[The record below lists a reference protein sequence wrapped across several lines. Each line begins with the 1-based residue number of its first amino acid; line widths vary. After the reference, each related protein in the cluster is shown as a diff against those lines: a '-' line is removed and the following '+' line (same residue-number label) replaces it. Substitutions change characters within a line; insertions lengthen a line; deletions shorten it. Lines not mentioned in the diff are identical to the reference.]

1 MTCPPAHN
9 RPPSRRQGSIFREHA
24 ENIGVRLRWRPTT
37 NSLRID
43 LDPRSILT
51 ESLMTDIRRATSLR
65 PGQFKHLIRVA
76 SVTGRNP
83 ERDVMLLWVT
93 HTTGIRV
100 TELAQLE
107 ISDVLYPSGT
117 VRPEVYLSPSITKG
131 CRARN
136 IYLTH
141 PKCLEALERWFEV
154 RVAHGWGYTGAEEY
168 RGMRPSSKLV
178 LSHKGQAFELA
189 FKHRQ
194 LDSGPEVYRACDS
207 LQQAISRL
215 YRQAGI
221 KQGSSHSGRRSLAAK
236 VLAATGDVETVQ
248 MILGHADLDH
258 SKPYLS
264 VDQATIRRA
273 FELAL

>member
-1 MTCPPAHN
+1 MTTP
-9 RPPSRRQGSIFREHA
+9 
-24 ENIGVRLRWRPTT
+24 
-37 NSLRID
+37 
-43 LDPRSILT
+43 
-51 ESLMTDIRRATSLR
+51 IRRAASLR

-107 ISDVLYPSGT
+107 IADVLYPSGA
-117 VRPEVYLSPSITKG
+117 VRPEVYLSSSITKG
-131 CRARN
+131 SRARN

-154 RVAHGWGYTGAEEY
+154 RMARRWCHAGGGEY
-168 RGMRPSSKLV
+168 RGMRPGSKVV
-178 LSHKGQAFELA
+178 LSHKGEAFELA
-189 FKHRQ
+189 FKRRM

-207 LQQAISRL
+207 LQQTISRL

-221 KQGSSHSGRRSLAAK
+221 KLGSSHSGRRSLAAK

-248 MILGHADLDH
+248 MILGHAELDH
-258 SKPYLS
+258 TKPYLT
-264 VDQATIRRA
+264 VDQETIRRA
-273 FELAL
+273 FAVAL

>member
-1 MTCPPAHN
+1 MA
-9 RPPSRRQGSIFREHA
+9 
-24 ENIGVRLRWRPTT
+24 

-43 LDPRSILT
+43 LDPCSILT

-100 TELAQLE
+100 TELAQVE
-107 ISDVLYPSGT
+107 ISDVLYPSGA
-117 VRPEVYLSPSITKG
+117 VRPEVYLSSSITKG

-154 RVAHGWGYTGAEEY
+154 RMARRWGYTGADEY
-168 RGMRPSSKLV
+168 RGMRPGSKLV

-221 KQGSSHSGRRSLAAK
+221 KRGSSHSGRRSLAAK

-248 MILGHADLDH
+248 MILGHSELDH
-258 SKPYLS
+258 TKPYLS
-264 VDQATIRRA
+264 VDSAVIRRA
-273 FELAL
+273 FEIAL